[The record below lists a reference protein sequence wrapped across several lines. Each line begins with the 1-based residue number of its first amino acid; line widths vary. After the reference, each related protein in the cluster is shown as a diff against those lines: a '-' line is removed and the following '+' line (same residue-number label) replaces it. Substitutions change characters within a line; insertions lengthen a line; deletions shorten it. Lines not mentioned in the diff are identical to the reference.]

1 MKKKKIKKNQK
12 KHYVKKQKKKN
23 VFVKTYGTKGYDVKK
38 THRFWTKY
46 YIDPQGNYV
55 EKPWWANFWRVGFLD
70 DIPTRADYEREMD
83 GKAYYEPY
91 DRSGM
96 LKDRYGVDSH
106 LYGLER
112 FQMSLN
118 RLWNGSP
125 REWIKLT
132 FRVLLIIGFIAGI
145 IAFGRSLFGVSL
157 DAPLFSV

>member
-1 MKKKKIKKNQK
+1 MKNKKVKKNKKVSKKTIKKKKTILR
-12 KHYVKKQKKKN
+12 
-23 VFVKTYGTKGYDVKK
+23 TKGSNNYDIKK

-91 DRSGM
+91 DRFGNV
-96 LKDRYGVDSH
+96 KDRYGVDSH

-132 FRVLLIIGFIAGI
+132 FRVLLIIGFLVAFF
-145 IAFGRSLFGVSL
+145 AFGRSLFGVSL

>member
-1 MKKKKIKKNQK
+1 MKKKRNYKNQRSK
-12 KHYVKKQKKKN
+12 VYKKQS
-23 VFVKTYGTKGYDVKK
+23 YDVKK

-70 DIPTRADYEREMD
+70 DIPTRLDYEREMD
-83 GKAYYEPY
+83 GIVNPNLY
-91 DRSGM
+91 DRDGY
-96 LKDRYGVDSH
+96 LKDRYANSS

-125 REWIKLT
+125 REWIKLI
-132 FRVLLIIGFIAGI
+132 FRVLLLLGFIAFV
-145 IAFGRSLFGVSL
+145 IAFGRILFGVSL